1 MRVML
6 IGNPNSGKST
16 VFSRLT
22 GIEVA
27 CSNYPGTTVTYCTGW
42 MGEAGGRTELV
53 DAPGTYSLK
62 PQSPAEKVAVEMLAS
77 ADALVNVA
85 DATNLERSL
94 RLTLAAIETGKPVIV
109 ALNMSDEARHLG
121 ITTDRSRLEEL
132 LGVPVVETSA
142 SSGEGLK
149 ELSERLGQ
157 ARKADRGRPNESLFA
172 EAAGIAAE
180 TQRTTDRRHTVMDR
194 VEDATLKPLTGIPI
208 ALAVLTLT
216 FYAIVNA
223 GNAVIAGVID
233 PVFNGFW
240 APLVRGALE
249 PAFPAGIV
257 HDILLGRSPDP
268 VEGLGLLTTGVYVPF
283 AMILPFVILFY
294 FTLSVLED
302 VGYLPRLATLTD
314 SVMHR
319 LGMHGSAIV
328 PAVLGMGCRVPGVLA
343 TRMLESRKQRLIA
356 ATLLAVC
363 IPCLAQNAVIFG
375 LLASHGI
382 RYVLIVYAALAATY
396 ALVGLALNRLLSGEG
411 QEILLE
417 IPPYRKPIM
426 GQLIKKTWM
435 RVRHFLTEAVPY
447 IWLGVL
453 AVNLTYVSGLMDV
466 ISGVFAPVMS
476 GLFGLPS
483 EASAALI
490 VGFLRKDFAVGMLA
504 PIAMTPEQL
513 TVASTVLVTYAP
525 CLATLTVLYRELG
538 ARDFGIAMAAMLA
551 ATLVT
556 GTAMRLVLL

>member
-1 MRVML
+1 VL
-6 IGNPNSGKST
+6 VGNPNVGKSS

-22 GIEVA
+22 GVEVA

-42 MGEAGGRTELV
+42 MEHAGGRAELV

-62 PQSPAEKVAVEMLAS
+62 PQSPAERVAVEMLAT
-77 ADALVNVA
+77 ADAVVNIV

-94 RLTLAAIETGKPVIV
+94 RLTLQALETGKPLIV

-121 ITTDRSRLEEL
+121 IITDKTRLEEL
-132 LGVPVVETSA
+132 LGVPVVATAA

-149 ELSERLGQ
+149 ELSDRLRE
-157 ARKADRGRPNESLFA
+157 ARRADRARSEEGLAS
-172 EAAGIAAE
+172 EAARIAAE
-180 TQRTTDRRHTVMDR
+180 TQRGTGKRHTIMDR
-194 VEDATLKPLTGIPI
+194 VEDATLKPLTGLPI
-208 ALAVLTLT
+208 AMAVLVLT
-216 FYAIVNA
+216 FYVIVNT
-223 GNAVIAGVID
+223 GNAVTAGVID
-233 PVFNGFW
+233 PFFKDVW
-240 APLVRGALE
+240 TPIVTGALE
-249 PAFPAGIV
+249 PVIPRGTI
-257 HDILLGRSPDP
+257 HDILLGRSPDL

-283 AMILPFVILFY
+283 AMILPFVVLFY
-294 FTLSVLED
+294 LTLSLLED

-314 SVMHR
+314 NVMHR

-375 LLASHGI
+375 LLAKHGI
-382 RYVLIVYAALAATY
+382 RYVLIVYGTLTAVYIMT
-396 ALVGLALNRLLSGEG
+396 GLALNRLIGGESP
-411 QEILLE
+411 EILME
-417 IPPYRKPIM
+417 IPPYRRPIP

-435 RVRHFLTEAVPY
+435 RVRHFLREAVPY

-453 AVNLTYVSGLMDV
+453 AVNLAYVTGVMDV
-466 ISGVFAPVMS
+466 VSVIFAPVMS
-476 GLFGLPS
+476 GLFGLPK

-504 PIAMTPEQL
+504 PIVMTPMQL

-538 ARDFGIAMAAMLA
+538 ARDFAISMAAMFA
-551 ATLVT
+551 VTLVT
-556 GTAMRLVLL
+556 GTAMRLILL